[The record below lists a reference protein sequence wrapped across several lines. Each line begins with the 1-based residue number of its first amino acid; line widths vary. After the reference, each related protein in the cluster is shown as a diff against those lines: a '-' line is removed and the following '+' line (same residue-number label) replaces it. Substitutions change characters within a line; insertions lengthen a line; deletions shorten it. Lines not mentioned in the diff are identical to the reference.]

1 MKRLSIQTFIFSII
15 VLISSGMNIALAA
28 ISVTPKFLFLDPTK
42 RSVAI
47 NVTNNGNED
56 DELWVEAKFGYV
68 VSDDTGGIHVIYDSS
83 DAVQNSAASWI
94 RAYPQ
99 RFILG
104 PDETQIVRLVVSPPA
119 GIAHGEYWARINISS
134 KPRKPA
140 ISVRGAKFGSG
151 IILVS
156 QVGVAFHYRYG
167 DLTTAI
173 QLSDIKSTN
182 TDSTVDVKMTLTKTG
197 TASFWGVRVVRLVN
211 ESGKVVYT
219 STKELVV
226 YKNLTL
232 RERIS
237 KRNVPPGNYK
247 LETDFLTG
255 NRKDIQSNNL
265 IQAPPLRISNPLIV
279 Q

>member
-1 MKRLSIQTFIFSII
+1 MKSTFVRTFIFTIT
-15 VLISSGMNIALAA
+15 VLVVGGIQSALAA

-47 NVTNNGNED
+47 NITNNGNED
-56 DELWVEAKFGYV
+56 DELWVEASFGYV
-68 VSDDTGGIHVIYDSS
+68 VSDDTGGIHVIFDSS
-83 DAVQNSAASWI
+83 NSVLNSAASWI

-99 RFILG
+99 RFVLG

-119 GIAHGEYWARINISS
+119 GLAPGEYWARVNISS

-140 ISVRGAKFGSG
+140 VGVRGTRFGSG
-151 IILVS
+151 ILLVS
-156 QVGVAFHYRYG
+156 QVGVAFHYRVG
-167 DLTTAI
+167 DLTTGV
-173 QLSDIKSTN
+173 QLTDLKTTN
-182 TDSTVDVKMTLTKTG
+182 TDSTTDVKMTLTKTG
-197 TASFWGVRVVRLVN
+197 NASFWGVRVIRLVN
-211 ESGKVVYT
+211 ESGKIVYT

-226 YKNLTL
+226 YKSMTL

-237 KRNVPPGNYK
+237 KRKVPPGSYK
-247 LETDFLTG
+247 IETDFLTG
-255 NRKDIQSNNL
+255 NRKDIESNNL